1 MLAPPPKQCIN
12 PATDQVKWYRNADG
26 RGTFEAGLFLS
37 TTADG
42 AHGLAVADLDDDGH
56 LDVVSA
62 SINGAL
68 EWFKNSN
75 GTFSLSVALEPQTSP
90 KGFM

>member
-1 MLAPPPKQCIN
+1 MQILTPVRN
-12 PATDQVKWYRNADG
+12 MNHATDQVKWYRNSDG
-26 RGTFEAGLFLS
+26 RGTFDAGLILS

-42 AHGLAVADLDDDGH
+42 AHGLAVADLDGDGH

-62 SINGAL
+62 SIYGAL

-75 GTFSLSVALEPQTSP
+75 GTFSLGIALEPQTSP
-90 KGFM
+90 VGFM